1 MNNIINQLDI
11 INICKTLHLITS
23 EYTVFSR
30 ALRLLIKAD
39 NMLGH
44 ETSLSTFQNTE
55 VISIIFSDI
64 QITLKFKVSNNKITK
79 NFPNIWCI
87 VEGFK

>member
-11 INICKTLHLITS
+11 IDICKTPQLITS
-23 EYTVFSR
+23 EYTVLSR

-39 NMLGH
+39 NIPGH
-44 ETSLSTFQNTE
+44 ETSLSTFHNTE
-55 VISIIFSDI
+55 ILSIMFSDM
-64 QITLKFKVSNNKITK
+64 QIILKFKVSNNKITR

-87 VEGFK
+87 VKYLK

>member
-11 INICKTLHLITS
+11 IDICKTLHLITS
-23 EYTVFSR
+23 EYTVLSR

-39 NMLGH
+39 NILGH
-44 ETSLSTFQNTE
+44 EISLG
-55 VISIIFSDI
+55 
-64 QITLKFKVSNNKITK
+64 KFKVSNNKITR

-87 VEGFK
+87 VKDFK